1 MPTIERKKSRLLKYY
16 QKVYEIIDFSTK
28 SLVQLV
34 TDYQLPFFTIK
45 TKFTILNLGNP
56 HKIEENVI
64 EEETTEDLIENWE
77 LEIDDFQLDAAFE
90 ELDYVYTKEWDNRY
104 NIAVKVKPEDIP
116 GLFEEQEKIYQEQ
129 AKVIEDE
136 GKENV

>member
-104 NIAVKVKPEDIP
+104 NIAAKVKPEDIP